1 MNKAVHQRWTIGIPT
16 IVVSVALE
24 PCWPDIF
31 DAESLQFESCDIAAF
46 IRRIRSVCRHAIDV
60 RWKTLRLTISV
71 QLSKIS
77 IEGAILLQHEDHV
90 IDCRN
95 VPARSARRS
104 INQAAN
110 TPGHKR
116 QNAACTQQKW
126 KLPVHQAPDASI
138 ELR

>member
-1 MNKAVHQRWTIGIPT
+1 MPAALKRWTIVIPM
-16 IVVSVALE
+16 IVVSMALK
-24 PCWPDIF
+24 PGWTDVF
-31 DAESLQFESCDIAAF
+31 YAESVQFKSCDIAAF

-95 VPARSARRS
+95 VPARSARWP

-110 TPGHKR
+110 TTGHK
-116 QNAACTQQKW
+116 
-126 KLPVHQAPDASI
+126 
-138 ELR
+138 